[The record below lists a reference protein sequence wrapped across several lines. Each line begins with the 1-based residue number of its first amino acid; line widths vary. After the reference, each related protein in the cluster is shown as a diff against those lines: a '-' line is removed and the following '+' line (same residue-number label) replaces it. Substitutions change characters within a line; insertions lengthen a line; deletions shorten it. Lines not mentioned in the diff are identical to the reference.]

1 VTFSIVN
8 PASLGEP
15 KGWNHGLL
23 AESGGR
29 VLFVA
34 GMTASDASGRVA
46 AAEFVT
52 QFDRALAHVVTV
64 VREAGGEPSDIG
76 RLTIFVTDMNAYRA
90 SLKRLGGAYRAHM
103 GRHFP
108 AVALVAVSELVDEN
122 AVVEIEATAVLSKT
136 R

>member
-1 VTFSIVN
+1 
-8 PASLGEP
+8 
-15 KGWNHGLL
+15 
-23 AESGGR
+23 

-46 AAEFVT
+46 PADFVT
-52 QFDRALAHVVTV
+52 QFDRALANVVTV

-76 RLTIFVTDMNAYRA
+76 RLTIFVTDMSAYRT
-90 SLKRLGGAYRAHM
+90 SLKPLGAAYRAHM

-108 AVALVAVSELVDEN
+108 SVALVAVSELVDEN

>member
-46 AAEFVT
+46 AADFVT
-52 QFDRALAHVVTV
+52 QFDRALANVVTV

-90 SLKRLGGAYRAHM
+90 SLKPLGAAYRAHM

>member
-1 VTFSIVN
+1 MTFSIVN

-34 GMTASDASGRVA
+34 GMTATDASGRVA
-46 AAEFVT
+46 PADFVT
-52 QFDRALAHVVTV
+52 QFDRALANVVTV

-76 RLTIFVTDMNAYRA
+76 RLTIFVTDMSAYRT
-90 SLKRLGGAYRAHM
+90 SLKPLGAAYRAHM